1 MTLPWVMILLFQ
13 QGGHIPGYPTPP
25 MTNTTWT
32 YIGREGKAYLVTDG
46 IRTKYLTAREFRTF
60 TWS

>member
-1 MTLPWVMILLFQ
+1 MILLFQ